1 MWDALQQQSFVVGAA
16 LILIYQAARFGDIYA
31 GDPVTS
37 RYVSLLPGAGVRDFA
52 GPHAYNWALVAFLVA
67 SLIVYSLLCMI
78 SPNVLIGAVKLL
90 SDNADAEKIAQGVP
104 LPLYIAA
111 LFMGLT
117 QPIIPGLS
125 QFQAAQ
131 LNFFHDQIE
140 VPRRIIDLSESL
152 TVAIEARAGKDK
164 QRLAAEV
171 RKLVGDDFLTSL
183 QPHGDLAFYK
193 LQLGKL
199 GVDDGALDATI
210 NDSSV
215 KELRSLIERLVLC
228 ALVAVSRKSGPQ
240 PLTKVAQKLEV
251 QLADL
256 KRDNVGP
263 RIAGLLASS
272 VLFFASGVLF
282 FAGLLLIAE
291 FLLSLAGPVDAMF
304 GKSTTEGLW
313 PSTLEYSFDE
323 LWSIAL
329 PIGVCMFLAVCKL
342 VPRDKIRLPD
352 PDADTDSSLFDDFLD
367 FVRSN
372 ASVLLLFILATVAI
386 KVGQMFSEYGTFN
399 LPAEARSPLRLTL
412 PVLQSFITL
421 AVCLLTTWY
430 LMSSARND
438 KSRGPS
444 FLLAILLIAGVTG
457 FLAFLYDLAFLD
469 QYLNA
474 HPESRPG
481 SEHHVFS
488 VIANILVAVCAFL
501 SVAVFFKA
509 RNIKQPQSKVGV
521 LNEAPNRSPLVPPVH
536 APLLAPADVVEVAR
550 EERRQVGV

>member
-1 MWDALQQQSFVVGAA
+1 MWDALQQQSFLVGAA
-16 LILIYQAARFGDIYA
+16 LILIYQAARFGNIYA
-31 GDPVTS
+31 EDPVTS

-52 GPHAYNWALVAFLVA
+52 GPNAYNWALVAFLVA

-78 SPNVLIGAVKLL
+78 SPNVLVGAVKLL
-90 SDNADAEKIAQGVP
+90 TDNADAEKIAQGVP

-125 QFQAAQ
+125 QFQVAQ

-152 TVAIEARAGKDK
+152 TIAIEARAGKDK
-164 QRLAAEV
+164 RRLAAEV
-171 RKLVGDDFLTSL
+171 RKLAGDDFLTSL
-183 QPHGDLAFYK
+183 QPYGDLVFYK
-193 LQLGKL
+193 LQLGNL
-199 GVDDGALDATI
+199 GIDGGALEAAI

-228 ALVAVSRKSGPQ
+228 ALVAVSRKSGPKL
-240 PLTKVAQKLEV
+240 LTKVAQKLEV

-256 KRDNVGP
+256 KRDDIGP
-263 RIAGLLASS
+263 RIAALLVSS
-272 VLFFASGVLF
+272 VLF

-291 FLLSLAGPVDAMF
+291 LLLSLAGPVDAVF
-304 GKSTTEGLW
+304 GKSVANGLW

-329 PIGVCMFLAVCKL
+329 PIGVCMAFAVCKL
-342 VPRDKIRLPD
+342 VPRDEIQPPD
-352 PDADTDSSLFDDFLD
+352 SNAATGSALFDDFLD

-372 ASVLLLFILATVAI
+372 AAVLLLCVLATAAI
-386 KVGQMFSEYGTFN
+386 KVGLMFSEYGTFN
-399 LPAEARSPLRLTL
+399 LPPDARSPLRLTL
-412 PVLQSFITL
+412 PALQSFITL
-421 AVCLLTTWY
+421 AVCLFTTWY
-430 LMSSARND
+430 LVSSTR
-438 KSRGPS
+438 KEPGHGPS
-444 FLLAILLIAGVTG
+444 FLLAILLIAGATG

-469 QYLNA
+469 QYLSA

-481 SEHHVFS
+481 GEHHVFT
-488 VIANILVAVCAFL
+488 VIANILVSVCAFL

-509 RNIKQPQSKVGV
+509 RKIKQPPLTVDVQI
-521 LNEAPNRSPLVPPVH
+521 ETPICSPLAPPVQ
-536 APLLAPADVVEVAR
+536 APSLAPADVVGVAS
-550 EERRQVGV
+550 EERAQAGV

>member
-1 MWDALQQQSFVVGAA
+1 VWHALQQQSFLVGAA
-16 LILIYQAARFGDIYA
+16 LILIYQAARFGNIYA
-31 GDPVTS
+31 EDPVTS

-52 GPHAYNWALVAFLVA
+52 GPKAYNWALVAFLVA

-78 SPNVLIGAVKLL
+78 SPNVLVGAVKLL
-90 SDNADAEKIAQGVP
+90 SNNADAEKIAQGVP

-125 QFQAAQ
+125 QFQVAQ

-164 QRLAAEV
+164 HRLVAEV

-183 QPHGDLAFYK
+183 QPYGDLAFYK
-193 LQLGKL
+193 LQLGNL
-199 GVDDGALDATI
+199 GIDGGALEATI

-228 ALVAVSRKSGPQ
+228 ALVAVSRKSGPK

-256 KRDNVGP
+256 KRDNIGP
-263 RIAGLLASS
+263 RIAALIASS
-272 VLFFASGVLF
+272 VLF

-291 FLLSLAGPVDAMF
+291 LLLSLAGPVDAMF
-304 GKSTTEGLW
+304 GKSTTDGLW
-313 PSTLEYSFDE
+313 PSTLEYAFDE

-329 PIGVCMFLAVCKL
+329 PIGVCMSFAVCKL
-342 VPRDKIRLPD
+342 LPRGEIQPSD
-352 PDADTDSSLFDDFLD
+352 PDTDADSSLFDDFLD
-367 FVRSN
+367 FVGSN
-372 ASVLLLFILATVAI
+372 ASVLLLCILATVAI

-399 LPAEARSPLRLTL
+399 LPADARSPLRLIL
-412 PVLQSFITL
+412 PAIQSFITI

-430 LMSSARND
+430 LVSSTRKD
-438 KSRGPS
+438 PSRGPS
-444 FLLAILLIAGVTG
+444 FLLAILLIAGATG

-481 SEHHVFS
+481 GEHHVFS
-488 VIANILVAVCAFL
+488 VIANILVSVCAFL
-501 SVAVFFKA
+501 SVAAFFKA
-509 RNIKQPQSKVGV
+509 RKIKQPLSKVDV
-521 LNEAPNRSPLVPPVH
+521 QAEASNRSVLEPPIQ
-536 APLLAPADVVEVAR
+536 APSLAPADVIEIAR
-550 EERRQVGV
+550 EERAQAGV

>member
-1 MWDALQQQSFVVGAA
+1 MWDALQQQSFVIGAA

-52 GPHAYNWALVAFLVA
+52 GPHAYNWALAAFLVA
-67 SLIVYSLLCMI
+67 SLVVYSLLCMI
-78 SPNVLIGAVKLL
+78 SPNVFIGAVKVL
-90 SDNADAEKIAQGVP
+90 SNNADAEKIAQGVP

-125 QFQAAQ
+125 QFQVAQ
-131 LNFFHDQIE
+131 LNFFHDRIE

-164 QRLAAEV
+164 QRLVAEV

-183 QPHGDLAFYK
+183 RSYGDLAFYK
-193 LQLGKL
+193 LQLGNL
-199 GVDDGALDATI
+199 GVDDGALEATI

-228 ALVAVSRKSGPQ
+228 ALVAVSRKSGPK

-256 KRDNVGP
+256 KRNKVGP
-263 RIAGLLASS
+263 LIAGLLASS
-272 VLFFASGVLF
+272 LLFL
-282 FAGLLLIAE
+282 AGLFLIAE
-291 FLLSLAGPVDAMF
+291 LLLSLAGPVDGMF
-304 GKSTTEGLW
+304 GKSTDNGLW

-342 VPRDKIRLPD
+342 VPRGEIRSSD

-372 ASVLLLFILATVAI
+372 ASILLLCILATVAI
-386 KVGQMFSEYGTFN
+386 KVGLMFQEYGTFY
-399 LPAEARSPLRLTL
+399 LPADARSPLKLTL

-421 AVCLLTTWY
+421 AVCLFTTWY
-430 LMSSARND
+430 LMASARKD
-438 KSRGPS
+438 PSRGPS
-444 FLLAILLIAGVTG
+444 FLLAILLIAGATG
-457 FLAFLYDLAFLD
+457 FLAWLSDLAFLD
-469 QYLNA
+469 QYLRE
-474 HPESRPG
+474 HPESLPG
-481 SEHHVFS
+481 GEHHVFS
-488 VIANILVAVCAFL
+488 VIANILVSVCAFL
-501 SVAVFFKA
+501 SVVVFFKA
-509 RNIKQPQSKVGV
+509 RKIRQPPTNAGV
-521 LNEAPNRSPLVPPVH
+521 RTEAPNRNPLVLPVQAPP
-536 APLLAPADVVEVAR
+536 LAPAGTDPVTRETHTQIDV
-550 EERRQVGV
+550 

>member
-1 MWDALQQQSFVVGAA
+1 VWDVLQQQSFLVGAA
-16 LILIYQAARFGDIYA
+16 LILIYQAARFGNIYA
-31 GDPVTS
+31 EDPVTS

-52 GPHAYNWALVAFLVA
+52 GPNAYNWTLVAFLVA

-90 SDNADAEKIAQGVP
+90 GDNADAEKIAQGVP

-125 QFQAAQ
+125 QFQTAQ

-152 TVAIEARAGKDK
+152 TVAIEARAGTDK
-164 QRLAAEV
+164 KRLVAEV

-193 LQLGKL
+193 LQLANL
-199 GVDDGALDATI
+199 GIDGVALETMI

-228 ALVAVSRKSGPQ
+228 ALVAVSRKSGPK

-256 KRDNVGP
+256 KRDNIGP
-263 RIAGLLASS
+263 RIAALLASS
-272 VLFFASGVLF
+272 VLFFI
-282 FAGLLLIAE
+282 GLLLIAE
-291 FLLSLAGPVDAMF
+291 LLLLLAGPVDAMF
-304 GKSTTEGLW
+304 GKNIADGLW

-329 PIGVCMFLAVCKL
+329 PIGVCMSFAVCRL
-342 VPRDKIRLPD
+342 VPRDGIQASD
-352 PDADTDSSLFDDFLD
+352 PDADADSSLFDGFLD

-372 ASVLLLFILATVAI
+372 ALVLLLCILVTVAI
-386 KVGQMFSEYGTFN
+386 KVGLMFSEYGTFS

-412 PVLQSFITL
+412 PPLQSFITL
-421 AVCLLTTWY
+421 AVCLFTTWY
-430 LMSSARND
+430 LVSSTGKYA
-438 KSRGPS
+438 SRGPS
-444 FLLAILLIAGVTG
+444 FLLAILLIAGATG

-481 SEHHVFS
+481 GEHHVFS
-488 VIANILVAVCAFL
+488 VIANILVSVCAFL

-509 RNIKQPQSKVGV
+509 RKIK
-521 LNEAPNRSPLVPPVH
+521 R
-536 APLLAPADVVEVAR
+536 PASNVACACR
-550 EERRQVGV
+550 HGRGRP